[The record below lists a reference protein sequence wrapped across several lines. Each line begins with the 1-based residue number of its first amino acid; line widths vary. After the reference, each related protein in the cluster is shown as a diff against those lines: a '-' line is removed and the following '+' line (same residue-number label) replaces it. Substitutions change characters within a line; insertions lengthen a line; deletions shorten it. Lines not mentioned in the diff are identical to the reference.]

1 MSTLTPKRLANVK
14 SRTETGFE
22 HVLHSINV
30 LTPYGVKRLKE
41 IKPFYPGQERAL
53 REEFD
58 KLDIV
63 RMLVRDYPKEM
74 EGLSEIFMEIKEI
87 GFTLDRSMK
96 SVLSVV
102 ELYEIKTFLLQSKKA
117 LDLMNQISG
126 KLPAEFQ
133 PADTTALLDVMD
145 PGKDRINTFYIYD
158 QFSEKL
164 GALRKE
170 KREVELSIRRA
181 QKDIRRR
188 LEAEHSFQMTPK
200 CELLVAKADERTL
213 ALARSIS
220 ELAQFDEDYMTVT
233 FGVKPNAEIY
243 SFQARMEELN
253 AVIEEEEL
261 SVRAVLSQK
270 IGGQADVLR
279 SNCAKLGAL
288 DFAVAKAAYAQK
300 HHCVRP
306 DITEE
311 HVVEIQDGRNLQVEE
326 ILGQKG
332 KAYCPVSVSLA
343 DGVSCITGANM
354 GGKTI
359 SLKMIGQVALLAQYG
374 LYVPCEKARI
384 GLSNFMQVLIGDSQ
398 NVQRGLSSFG
408 SEMEELRE
416 ILDNAKERSLI
427 LIDEIASGTNPVE
440 GLALTRSLIR
450 YVMERA
456 YITVITTHFDHAAV
470 GGPIH
475 NMQVRGLAQVDF
487 TRLSKE
493 LAHANR
499 KERIEI
505 IGKYMDYRL
514 CVVED
519 ELQIP
524 KDALNIAKMLGIYD
538 EIIDYA
544 REILRLDRERS
555 QKDAEGNR

>member
-1 MSTLTPKRLANVK
+1 MSTLAPKRLANVK

-30 LTPYGVKRLKE
+30 ITPFAGKCVKEL
-41 IKPFYPGQERAL
+41 KPFFPGQEKEL

-58 KLDIV
+58 KLEFVLDMV
-63 RMLVRDYPKEM
+63 RSHPKEM
-74 EGLSEIFMEIKEI
+74 EDLSEAFMELKEI
-87 GFTLDRSMK
+87 GYTVERSAK
-96 SVLSVV
+96 NALSIV
-102 ELYEIKTFLLQSKKA
+102 ELYQIKTFLLMSKKA
-117 LDLMNQISG
+117 RDLLEKMG
-126 KLPAEFQ
+126 DGLPKEFQ
-133 PADTTALLDVMD
+133 LLDTTDLLDALD
-145 PGKDRINTFYIYD
+145 PGKERINTFYIYD

-164 GALRKE
+164 GGLRKE
-170 KREVELSIRRA
+170 KRELELCIRRS
-181 QKDIRRR
+181 QKEIRKK
-188 LEAEHSFQMTPK
+188 LEAEHKFQMTPK

-213 ALARSIS
+213 TLARSLQ
-220 ELAQFDEDYMTVT
+220 ELEQTDEDYMTVT
-233 FGVKPNAEIY
+233 FSVKANDEIY
-243 SFQARMEELN
+243 GYKKKTEELN
-253 AVIEEEEL
+253 DQIEEEEL
-261 SVRAVLSQK
+261 RIREELSKKIWEWAEPLKENCDK
-270 IGGQADVLR
+270 IGR
-279 SNCAKLGAL
+279 L
-288 DFAVAKAAYAQK
+288 DFVIAKAVYADK
-300 HHCVRP
+300 NNCTKPTIV
-306 DITEE
+306 EE
-311 HVVEIQDGRNLQVEE
+311 HQIQIEEGRNLQVEE
-326 ILGQKG
+326 VLRGKG
-332 KAYCPVSVSLA
+332 KSYCPVSVKLK

-374 LYVPCEKARI
+374 FYVPCKSAQI

-416 ILDNAKERSLI
+416 ILDNAKDRSVI
-427 LIDEIASGTNPVE
+427 LIDEIASGTNPTE
-440 GLALTRSLIR
+440 GLALTRSLIH
-450 YVMERA
+450 YMIPKT
-456 YITVITTHFDHAAV
+456 YITVITTHFDHGAV
-470 GGPIH
+470 GNTVH
-475 NMQVRGLAQVDF
+475 NMQVRGLSGVDF

-514 CVVED
+514 YTVED

-544 REILRLDRERS
+544 REILQS
-555 QKDAEGNR
+555 NI

>member
-1 MSTLTPKRLANVK
+1 MSTQAPKMLANTK

-30 LTPYGVKRLKE
+30 ITPFGVKRVKG
-41 IKPFYPGQERAL
+41 IRPFYPGQEREL
-53 REEFD
+53 REEFEKMD
-58 KLDIV
+58 LI
-63 RMLVRDYPKEM
+63 RSMVRDYPKEM
-74 EGLSEIFMEIKEI
+74 EELSEIFMEIKEI
-87 GFTLDRSMK
+87 GFTLDRSLK
-96 SVLSVV
+96 NVLSVI
-102 ELYEIKTFLLQSKKA
+102 ELYEIKTFLLQTERARNLLS
-117 LDLMNQISG
+117 DISHNM
-126 KLPAEFQ
+126 PPEFRL
-133 PADTTALLDVMD
+133 ADTTALLDVMD

-164 GALRKE
+164 GALRRE
-170 KREVELSIRRA
+170 KRDLELAVRRA
-181 QKDIRRR
+181 QKEIRRR
-188 LEAEHSFQMTPK
+188 LEAEHKFQMTPK
-200 CELLVAKADERTL
+200 CELLVAKADERTM
-213 ALARSIS
+213 ALAKSLP
-220 ELAQFDEDYMTVT
+220 ELEQFGEDYMTVT
-233 FGVKPNAEIY
+233 FTVRPNEEIY
-243 SFQARMEELN
+243 ALQKQMEEKNTL
-253 AVIEEEEL
+253 IEDEEL
-261 SVRAVLSQK
+261 EVRSRLSQE
-270 IGGQADVLR
+270 IGREADILK
-279 SNCAKLGAL
+279 SNCEKIGAL
-288 DFAVAKAAYAQK
+288 DFTIAKAIYAEK
-300 HHCVRP
+300 NDCVRP
-306 DITEE
+306 KITEE
-311 HVVEIQDGRNLQVEE
+311 HELHIDEGRNLQVEE
-326 ILGQKG
+326 VLRGRG
-332 KAYCPVSVSLA
+332 KTYCPVSVDLA

-374 LYVPCEKARI
+374 LYVPCRAASV

-427 LIDEIASGTNPVE
+427 LVDEIASGTNPTE

-450 YVMERA
+450 YLSERT

-470 GGPIH
+470 GNTVH
-475 NMQVRGLAQVDF
+475 NMQVRGLAGVDF
-487 TRLSKE
+487 TKLSKE
-493 LAHANR
+493 LVHASR

-544 REILRLDRERS
+544 RELLGSNI
-555 QKDAEGNR
+555 